1 MAALR
6 VISADSHVLEP
17 GNLWMERV
25 DKRLRDKAPRVEP
38 VGGVPSLIAPGSGI
52 QPYALTGFSAAGRS
66 GEDLT
71 KFIGTG
77 YEAARPG
84 GWDPVERLKDQEIDG
99 LEAEVVYSS
108 LGMPLFGLDDA
119 EVQQACFRA
128 YNDWVAEFCSHSPKR
143 LFGIA
148 LIGLDDVQDGVRE
161 LERCRKIGLRGALI
175 AGLPPEDKPY
185 SSRAYDPFWQ
195 AAAELGMPISLHVV
209 TGARRKHLLT
219 PTAQRIAAHE
229 GDAPGIGMIALYMFL
244 TTDVQQSLFEII
256 LSGVLQRFPRLKI
269 VSAENDTGWL
279 PHFMYRLDHAYNKLH
294 HRAGL
299 NLELTP
305 GELMR
310 RQLYATFQDD
320 PIGPMTYRYF
330 GADNYMWASDFPHP
344 DSTFPDSH
352 KVIEKDFEGVPE
364 EVKRRMVFDNVKR
377 LYGID

>member
-1 MAALR
+1 MSTLR

-38 VGGVPSLIAPGSGI
+38 VNGVPSLIAPGSGI
-52 QPYALTGFSAAGRS
+52 HPFALTGFSAAGRS

-71 KFIGTG
+71 KFMGSG
-77 YEAARPG
+77 YEAARAG

-119 EVQQACFRA
+119 EVQRACFRA
-128 YNDWVAEFCSHSPKR
+128 YNDWVAEFCAHSPKR

-148 LIGLDDVQDGVRE
+148 LIGLDDVHEGVKE
-161 LERCRKIGLRGALI
+161 LERCKKIGLRGALI
-175 AGLPPEDKPY
+175 AGLPPENQPY
-185 SSRAYDPFWQ
+185 SSRVYDPFWQ
-195 AAAELGMPISLHVV
+195 AAGELGMPISLHVV

-219 PTAQRIAAHE
+219 PTAQRIASHE
-229 GDAPGIGMIALYMFL
+229 GDAPGIGFIALYMFL
-244 TTDVQQSLFEII
+244 TTDVQESLFEIL
-256 LSGVLQRFPRLKI
+256 LSGVPQRFPKLKI

-279 PHFMYRLDHAYNKLH
+279 PHFMYRLDHAYDKLH
-294 HRAGL
+294 HRA
-299 NLELTP
+299 NLHLEMTP
-305 GELMR
+305 GDFMR
-310 RQLYATFQDD
+310 RQVFATFQDD
-320 PIGPMTYRYF
+320 PIGPMTWRYF

-352 KVIEKDFEGVPE
+352 KVIAKDFEGVPA
-364 EVKRRMVFDNVKR
+364 EVQQKMVFDNVRR
-377 LYGID
+377 LYEIS

>member
-1 MAALR
+1 MSGLR

-17 GNLWMERV
+17 ANLWVDRV
-25 DKRLRDKAPRVEP
+25 DRRLRDKAPRVEP
-38 VGGVPSLIAPGSGI
+38 YKGVPSLIAPGSGI
-52 QPYALTGFSAAGRS
+52 QPFALTGFSAAGRS

-77 YEAARPG
+77 YEAARAG
-84 GWDPVERLKDQEIDG
+84 GWDPAERLKDQEIDG

-128 YNDWVAEFCSHSPKR
+128 YNDWVSEFCSYSPNR

-148 LIGLDDVQDGVRE
+148 LIGLDDIKEGVKE

-175 AGLPPEDKPY
+175 AGLPPEDAPY
-185 SSRAYDPFWQ
+185 SSRAYDPVWQ

-219 PTAQRIAAHE
+219 PTAQQIAARE

-244 TTDVQQSLFEII
+244 TTDVQQSLFTI
-256 LSGVLQRFPRLKI
+256 LLGGVLQRFPKLKI

-279 PHFMYRLDHAYNKLH
+279 PHFMYRMDHAYNKLH
-294 HRAGL
+294 HRANL

-305 GELMR
+305 GEFMR
-310 RQLYATFQDD
+310 RQVFATFQDD
-320 PIGPMTYRYF
+320 PIGPMTYKYF
-330 GADNYMWASDFPHP
+330 GTDNYMWASDFPHP

-364 EVKRRMVFDNVKR
+364 EVKKKMVFDNVRR
-377 LYGID
+377 LYGIE